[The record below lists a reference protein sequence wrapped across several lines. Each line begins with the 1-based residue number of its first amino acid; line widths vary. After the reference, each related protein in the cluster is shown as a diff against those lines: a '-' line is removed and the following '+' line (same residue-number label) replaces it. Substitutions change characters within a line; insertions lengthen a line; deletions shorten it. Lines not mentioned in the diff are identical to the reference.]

1 MGKFQDETFSPK
13 KRLKPQF
20 FTSSDILKGL
30 PIAVLLFQ
38 LVHTEAREQ
47 QQAKAL
53 LVWVLASLLGLFLGS
68 PLGAFYALD
77 GRWGRYVGSI
87 EAPAG
92 DHSS

>member
-1 MGKFQDETFSPK
+1 MKGMPTMGKFQDETFSPK

-68 PLGAFYALD
+68 PLGAFYTLD
-77 GRWGRYVGSI
+77 GRWGTVCGI
-87 EAPAG
+87 N
-92 DHSS
+92 

>member
-30 PIAVLLFQ
+30 PITVLLFQ
-38 LVHTEAREQ
+38 PVHTEARGQ

-53 LVWVLASLLGLFLGS
+53 LV
-68 PLGAFYALD
+68 
-77 GRWGRYVGSI
+77 
-87 EAPAG
+87 
-92 DHSS
+92 